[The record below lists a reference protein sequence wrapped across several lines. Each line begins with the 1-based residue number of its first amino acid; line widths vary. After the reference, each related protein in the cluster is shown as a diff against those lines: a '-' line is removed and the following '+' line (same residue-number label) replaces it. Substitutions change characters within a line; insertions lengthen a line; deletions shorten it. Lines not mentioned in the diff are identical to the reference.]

1 MAYSS
6 LILKSHNDFA
16 LKTCVG
22 SNTPP
27 SLDNCCPD
35 HWFRGARRLLHRMHI
50 KGIEWATVRLDYDSE
65 PLKRWAGQSSGP
77 VVIYERERPQGVK
90 ATSGRRFK
98 SF

>member
-1 MAYSS
+1 
-6 LILKSHNDFA
+6 L
-16 LKTCVG
+16 
-22 SNTPP
+22 
-27 SLDNCCPD
+27 
-35 HWFRGARRLLHRMHI
+35 HI

-65 PLKRWAGQSSGP
+65 PLKRWAGQRNGP